1 MLKLKDFVQYDK
13 INWRQLSTNPN
24 AIHILEQ
31 NPDKIRWD
39 MLSKN
44 PNAIHILEKNMY
56 HINWCCLSTNPNA
69 IHLLEQNM
77 DKIRWFSLSKNPSIF
92 ELDYKGMKE
101 RCSIYKEELICKAF
115 HPSRIAKYLN
125 MGLEMEDLDNYL

>member
-13 INWRQLSTNPN
+13 INWRQLSANPNAIHLLEQNPDKIDWVSLSQNPN

-31 NPDKIRWD
+31 NPDKISWD
-39 MLSKN
+39 TLSAN
-44 PNAIHILEKNMY
+44 PNAIQF
-56 HINWCCLSTNPNA
+56 
-69 IHLLEQNM
+69 LEQNM
-77 DKIRWFSLSKNPSIF
+77 DKISWFSLSKNPSIF

-101 RCSIYKEELICKAF
+101 MCSIYKEELICKAF